1 MKSSKRSVV
10 HAVLACTAFGGAHA
24 LDAAAQEYPTKPIRF
39 VVPFAPGGGTD
50 VLARIVAPKMSESLG
65 KQVIVENR
73 TGAGGNLATEAV
85 AKAPADGYTILL
97 AYIGPI
103 AVSPSMY
110 AKLGFDPV
118 KDFSAVSLMAT
129 IPLVLVVHP
138 SLPAK
143 SVKEL
148 IALAK
153 ARPGQMTYGS
163 AGNGTAQQLSGELFK
178 LLTGTKIVGV
188 PYRGGAPATIGV
200 LTGEVQLLFTGALG
214 VFPHVKSGRLRAL
227 AVTTPTRLE
236 SVPELPTVAE
246 AGVKGFEVVSW
257 NGVVVPA
264 GTPKPVVDRLNKSI
278 TEALHA
284 PEVRQR
290 LNSQGLQIVAG
301 TPQQFDQFIRDEI
314 AKWGK
319 VVRAA
324 GIKAQ

>member
-1 MKSSKRSVV
+1 MRFSIGRV
-10 HAVLACTAFGGAHA
+10 ACAALVFAAAGGAA
-24 LDAAAQEYPTKPIRF
+24 SAQDYPTKPIRF

-50 VLARIVAPKMSESLG
+50 VLARIVAPKMSLSLG
-65 KQVIVENR
+65 KQVVVENR

-85 AKAPADGYTILL
+85 AKSPPDGYTILL

-103 AVSPSMY
+103 AVSPSMH

-118 KDFSAVSLMAT
+118 KDFAGVSLMAT

-143 SVKEL
+143 SVKDL
-148 IALAK
+148 IALAR

-163 AGNGTAQQLSGELFK
+163 AGNGTAQQLAGELFK
-178 LLTGTKIVGV
+178 LLTGTQIVGV
-188 PYRGGAPATIGV
+188 PYRGGAPATVGV

-214 VFPHVKSGRLRAL
+214 VFPHVESGRLRAL
-227 AVTTPTRLE
+227 AVTTSQRLE
-236 SVPELPTVAE
+236 SMPQLPTVAE

-264 GTPKPVVDRLNKSI
+264 GTPQPVVAKLNASI
-278 TEALHA
+278 TGALRA
-284 PEVRQR
+284 PDVRER
-290 LNSQGLQIVAG
+290 LKSQGLEIVAG
-301 TPQQFDQFIRDEI
+301 TPQQFEQFIKSEI
-314 AKWGK
+314 AKWAK

-324 GIKAQ
+324 GIRAE